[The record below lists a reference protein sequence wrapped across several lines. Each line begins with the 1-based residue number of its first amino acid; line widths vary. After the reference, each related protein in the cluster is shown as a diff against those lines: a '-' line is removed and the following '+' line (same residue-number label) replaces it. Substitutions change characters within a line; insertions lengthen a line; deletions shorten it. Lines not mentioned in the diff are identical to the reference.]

1 MTILRDREACHQNI
15 RIAELAKE
23 DKTRK
28 VYKFGI
34 EQVAAAKQKRGYPH
48 ALSVQNT
55 KNAAERAINIGAG
68 SAVTIEG
75 VR

>member
-1 MTILRDREACHQNI
+1 
-15 RIAELAKE
+15 
-23 DKTRK
+23 